1 VARKGTGVGT
11 LLDSRKFGFIVVREA
26 LLLRTGTAND
36 DFVTNVQR
44 LICEER
50 LEVAVE
56 RPAAV
61 CKITGLSTRERDDD
75 GADYARDVSELQ
87 WGGVRRWRDGGRS
100 PMGGGL
106 LDSLGSG

>member
-1 VARKGTGVGT
+1 MARKGTGVGT

-26 LLLRTGTAND
+26 LLLRSGTAND

-61 CKITGLSTRERDDD
+61 CKIIGLSTT
-75 GADYARDVSELQ
+75 
-87 WGGVRRWRDGGRS
+87 
-100 PMGGGL
+100 
-106 LDSLGSG
+106 